1 MIYLGRPILWCA
13 YHHHCYELHLKHAM
27 EVVWGVTKDP
37 GISLFKILKN
47 VFHELDIENTQLV
60 VLDKTNLPILMQ
72 EESKEI
78 LR

>member
-13 YHHHCYELHLKHAM
+13 CHHHCYELHLKHAM